1 MLICT
6 AFATYVYGSEWQP
19 HAGIPDKE
27 SNFSLSCGVQIWL
40 GTPHLSLQTSQAM
53 AHQDPPLPTLTSVIL
68 HYSLGVLSVAIAVGL
83 ALLLQSFEL
92 RESFFLI
99 AIAVTVWFGGMGPGL
114 LAIVLSDL
122 SIDYFFFPPIHSIE
136 LDLSHIPYFIV
147 FTLFGLS
154 ISWLSASRRR
164 AEQYLRQAGNELE
177 RKVAQQI
184 DELREQASLLNLTHD
199 TIFVRNTDDA
209 ITYWNRGAEELYG
222 WKAEEALGKITHQLM
237 QTKFP
242 APLEEIQAEL
252 LRTGRWEGELVHTK
266 IDRTQVVVASRW
278 SLQRDESGKPV
289 GVLET
294 NNDISERKRAEDA
307 LRQTQADLAHVS
319 RVTTMGELT
328 ASLAHEVNQ
337 PIGAALTD
345 ANTCLRWLMREHPD
359 IQEAREAASRMA
371 KDATR
376 AAEIVSRIRRL
387 FEKSTAQWELID
399 VNDVIREMNVLL
411 RSELTRYP
419 IVVRMALVAN
429 IPPVMGDRVQL
440 QQVFMNLM
448 LNGIDAMKD
457 MAEGGELTI
466 TSQCEEKSQL
476 LISVSDTGVGLP
488 PKQVDKIFNAF
499 FTTKPQGTGMGLS
512 ISRSIVESHRG
523 RLWATDNSPRGA
535 IFYLSLPTN
544 VEAGE

>member
-1 MLICT
+1 
-6 AFATYVYGSEWQP
+6 
-19 HAGIPDKE
+19 
-27 SNFSLSCGVQIWL
+27 
-40 GTPHLSLQTSQAM
+40 M
-53 AHQDPPLPTLTSVIL
+53 AYQDPPSPTSISSVIL
-68 HYSLGVLSVAIAVGL
+68 HYGLAVLSVAIAVGS
-83 ALLLQSFEL
+83 ALLLQRFEL
-92 RESFFLI
+92 RESSFLI

-122 SIDYFFFPPIHSIE
+122 SIDYFFLPPIYSISF
-136 LDLSHIPYFIV
+136 DLSHVPYFIV

-164 AEQYLRQAGNELE
+164 AEQYLRQARNELQ
-177 RKVAQQI
+177 RKVAEQI

-199 TIFVRNTDDA
+199 TIFVRNADDA

-222 WKAEEALGKITHQLM
+222 WKAEEALGKVTHQLM

-242 APLEEIQAEL
+242 ARLDEIQTEL

-266 IDRTQVVVASRW
+266 IDGAQVVVASRW
-278 SLQRDESGKPV
+278 ALQRDDSGKAV

-294 NNDISERKRAEDA
+294 NNDISEHKHAEDA
-307 LRQTQADLAHVS
+307 LRQTQANLAHVS

-328 ASLAHEVNQ
+328 VSLAHELNQ
-337 PIGAALTD
+337 PIGAAVTD
-345 ANTCLRWLMREHPD
+345 ANTCLRWLTRDPPD

-371 KDATR
+371 KDAAR

-387 FEKSTAQWELID
+387 FEKSTAQWELVDI
-399 VNDVIREMNVLL
+399 NEVIREMSVLL

-419 IVVRMALVAN
+419 IVVRMALADL
-429 IPPVMGDRVQL
+429 PPVMGDRVQL

-457 MAEGGELTI
+457 INQGGELTI
-466 TSQCEEKSQL
+466 TSRCGEKGQL

-488 PKQVDKIFNAF
+488 SKQVDKIFNAF

-535 IFYLSLPTN
+535 IFYLSIPAN

>member
-1 MLICT
+1 M
-6 AFATYVYGSEWQP
+6 
-19 HAGIPDKE
+19 
-27 SNFSLSCGVQIWL
+27 
-40 GTPHLSLQTSQAM
+40 
-53 AHQDPPLPTLTSVIL
+53 
-68 HYSLGVLSVAIAVGL
+68 
-83 ALLLQSFEL
+83 
-92 RESFFLI
+92 
-99 AIAVTVWFGGMGPGL
+99 AIAVTVWFGGMRPGL
-114 LAIVLSDL
+114 LAIVLSIL
-122 SIDYFFFPPIHSIE
+122 SIDYFFLPPIYSIS
-136 LDLSHIPYFIV
+136 LDLTHVPYFIV

-154 ISWLSASRRR
+154 ISWLSASRRH
-164 AEQYLRQAGNELE
+164 AEQYLRQARNQLQ
-177 RKVAQQI
+177 RRVAEQI
-184 DELREQASLLNLTHD
+184 DALREQASLLDLTHD
-199 TIFVRNTDDA
+199 TIFVRNSDDA

-222 WKAEEALGKITHQLM
+222 WKAEEALGKVTHQLM

-266 IDRTQVVVASRW
+266 IDGTQVVVASRW
-278 SLQRDESGKPV
+278 ALQRDDSGKPA

-328 ASLAHEVNQ
+328 VSLAHEVNQ
-337 PIGAALTD
+337 PIAAAVTD
-345 ANTCLRWLMREHPD
+345 ANTCLRWLTRDHPD

-376 AAEIVSRIRRL
+376 AAEIISRIRLL
-387 FEKSTAQWELID
+387 FKQGAAPWELID
-399 VNDVIREMNVLL
+399 INEVIREMIVLL

-419 IVVRMALVAN
+419 IVVRMALVADL
-429 IPPVMGDRVQL
+429 PPVMGDRVQL

-448 LNGIDAMKD
+448 LNSIDAMKD
-457 MAEGGELTI
+457 MNEGGELTI
-466 TSQCEEKSQL
+466 TSQCEENSQV

-499 FTTKPQGTGMGLS
+499 FTTKPEGTGMGLS

-523 RLWATDNSPRGA
+523 RLWATDHSPRGA
-535 IFYLSLPTN
+535 TFYLSLPTN
-544 VEAGE
+544 VGAGE

>member
-1 MLICT
+1 
-6 AFATYVYGSEWQP
+6 
-19 HAGIPDKE
+19 
-27 SNFSLSCGVQIWL
+27 
-40 GTPHLSLQTSQAM
+40 M
-53 AHQDPPLPTLTSVIL
+53 AHQDRLSPTSISVIL
-68 HYSLGVLSVAIAVGL
+68 HYGLAVLSVAIAVGS
-83 ALLLQSFEL
+83 ALLLQRFEI
-92 RESFFLI
+92 RESLFLL

-122 SIDYFFFPPIHSIE
+122 SIDYFFLPPIYSIS
-136 LDLSHIPYFIV
+136 LDLSHVPYFIV
-147 FTLFGLS
+147 FTLFGLA
-154 ISWLSASRRR
+154 ISWLSASRRH
-164 AEQYLRQAGNELE
+164 AEQYLRQGRNELE
-177 RKVAQQI
+177 RKVADQI
-184 DELREQASLLNLTHD
+184 GALREQASLLNLTHD
-199 TIFVRNTDDA
+199 PIFVRNADDA

-222 WKAEEALGKITHQLM
+222 WKAEEALGKVTHQLM
-237 QTKFP
+237 QTRFP

-266 IDRTQVVVASRW
+266 IDGTQVVVASRW
-278 SLQRDESGKPV
+278 ALQRDDTGKPA

-319 RVTTMGELT
+319 RVTTMGELA

-337 PIGAALTD
+337 PIGAAVTD
-345 ANTCLRWLMREHPD
+345 ANTCLRWLTRDHPD

-371 KDATR
+371 KDASR
-376 AAEIVSRIRRL
+376 AAEIVSRIRLL
-387 FEKSTAQWELID
+387 FKKSTAPWELID
-399 VNDVIREMNVLL
+399 INEVIREMIVLL
-411 RSELTRYP
+411 RGELTLYSV
-419 IVVRMALVAN
+419 VVRTALVTDL
-429 IPPVMGDRVQL
+429 PPVMGDRVQL

-448 LNGIDAMKD
+448 LNGIEAMKD
-457 MAEGGELTI
+457 RNEGGELTI
-466 TSQCEEKSQL
+466 TSQYEGKGQL

-488 PKQVDKIFNAF
+488 QKQLDKIFNAF

-535 IFYLSLPTN
+535 IFYLSLSTN

>member
-1 MLICT
+1 
-6 AFATYVYGSEWQP
+6 
-19 HAGIPDKE
+19 
-27 SNFSLSCGVQIWL
+27 
-40 GTPHLSLQTSQAM
+40 M
-53 AHQDPPLPTLTSVIL
+53 AHQDPPSPTSISVIL
-68 HYSLGVLSVAIAVGL
+68 HYGLAVLSIAMAVGS
-83 ALLLQSFEL
+83 ALLLQRFEL
-92 RESFFLI
+92 RESSFLI

-122 SIDYFFFPPIHSIE
+122 SIDYFFLPPIYSISF
-136 LDLSHIPYFIV
+136 DLSHVPYFIV

-154 ISWLSASRRR
+154 ISWLSASRRN
-164 AEQYLRQAGNELE
+164 AEQYLRHARNELQT
-177 RKVAQQI
+177 KVAEQI
-184 DELREQASLLNLTHD
+184 GELREQASLLNLTHD
-199 TIFVRNTDDA
+199 CIFVRSADDT

-222 WKAEEALGKITHQLM
+222 WKAEDALGKVTHRLL

-242 APLEEIQAEL
+242 APLEEIQMGL
-252 LRTGRWEGELVHTK
+252 LHTGRWEGELVHTK
-266 IDRTQVVVASRW
+266 IDGTPVVVASRW
-278 SLQRDESGKPV
+278 ALQRDDSGKPV

-294 NNDISERKRAEDA
+294 NNDISERKLAEDA

-345 ANTCLRWLMREHPD
+345 ANTCLRWLARDQPD
-359 IQEAREAASRMA
+359 VQEAREAASRMA

-376 AAEIVSRIRRL
+376 AAEIIGRIRLL
-387 FEKSTAQWELID
+387 FKKGATQWELID
-399 VNDVIREMNVLL
+399 INEVIREMIVLL

-419 IVVRMALVAN
+419 IVVRMALVADL
-429 IPPVMGDRVQL
+429 PPVMGDRVQL

-448 LNGIDAMKD
+448 LNSIDAMKE
-457 MAEGGELTI
+457 MTEGSELTI
-466 TSQCEEKSQL
+466 TSQREENSQL

-488 PKQVDKIFNAF
+488 SKQADQIFNAF
-499 FTTKPQGTGMGLS
+499 FTTKTQGTGMGLS

-544 VEAGE
+544 VEADE

>member
-1 MLICT
+1 MRGTDL
-6 AFATYVYGSEWQP
+6 V
-19 HAGIPDKE
+19 
-27 SNFSLSCGVQIWL
+27 